1 MARDSEDDRVPGLA
15 AEVAFFAL
23 LSVFP
28 GLLGVAAGLG
38 ALDKVFGSEL
48 AGQAQRDVVT
58 VLETS
63 LALLTHVDHAAAF
76 LAVRSWGSLS
86 SIGPAASMTRA
97 RAASAESPASQ
108 RKAR

>member
-63 LALLTHVDHAAAF
+63 LALLTIMWITLRPSWPSVRGAA
-76 LAVRSWGSLS
+76 
-86 SIGPAASMTRA
+86 
-97 RAASAESPASQ
+97 
-108 RKAR
+108 